1 MSEIDQ
7 ATGIRAGEE
16 LDADALKAYFH
27 EHVPELD
34 GQLEIAQFPGGASN
48 LTYQITVDGRD
59 YVLRRPPFG
68 SKVRSAHDMGRE
80 YNVLSRLQPVFPYA
94 PRPIVHCTD
103 ESVIGAEF
111 YVMERIR
118 GLIIRKDLPAGMS
131 LSPDEARQLCESLLD
146 VQAELHGIDLD
157 KAGMHDFGKPA
168 GYVARQ
174 VNGWSERYRAAKTGD
189 VPDCEPVMAWLQ
201 EKMPADKPERAAVIH
216 NDYKF
221 DNVVLDPDNPFRV
234 IGVLDWE
241 MATVGDP
248 VMDLGCTLG
257 YWVEKDDPEPM
268 QQIRRM
274 PTNLDGMPS
283 RRELVER
290 YQEKTGFQVDDFDF
304 YHVFGM
310 FRLAVIAQQIYR
322 RYVDGKTQ
330 DRRFASLG
338 MVVQVLNGA
347 CERVIDRSAL

>member
-1 MSEIDQ
+1 MTQIDQ
-7 ATGIRAGEE
+7 ATDIRPGEE
-16 LDADALKAYFH
+16 LDVDGLKRYFRA
-27 EHVPELD
+27 EVPELD
-34 GQLEIAQFPGGASN
+34 GDIELTQFPGGASN
-48 LTYQITVDGRD
+48 LTYLLRVGGRE

-68 SKVRSAHDMGRE
+68 SQVRSAHDMGRE
-80 YNVLSRLQPVFPYA
+80 FKVLRRLQPVFPYA

-111 YVMERIR
+111 YVMERLR
-118 GLIIRKDLPAGMS
+118 GLIIRRDLPEGMH
-131 LSPDEARQLCESLLD
+131 LSPDEARRLCESLLD
-146 VQAELHGIDLD
+146 VQAQLHSVDLG
-157 KAGMHDFGKPA
+157 KAGMADFGRPA

-174 VNGWSERYRAAKTGD
+174 VDGWSDRYRAAQSDD

-201 EKMPADKPERAAVIH
+201 EKMPEDRPERAAVIH

-257 YWVEKDDPEPM
+257 YWVEKDDPEPL
-268 QQIRRM
+268 QRIRRM
-274 PTNLDGMPS
+274 PTNLGGMPT

-290 YQEKTGFQVDDFDF
+290 YQEKTGYRVDDFDF
-304 YHVFGM
+304 YYVFGM

-322 RYVDGKTQ
+322 RYLEGKTQ
-330 DRRFASLG
+330 DRRFATLG
-338 MVVQVLNGA
+338 QVVQVLDGA
-347 CERVIDRSAL
+347 CERVIDRSGL